1 MIKIKSKLSN
11 VQSMEN
17 SDHYQRAINP
27 SSLGE
32 HCYTNEK
39 IAAASLRACVRA
51 CLLACM
57 CVSTNLGPE
66 TTSEKDFLLLGNNEG
81 FCLSGKLL
89 RLVGQC
95 TVYITSLM
103 IIAISPP
110 YTAHYVNRPL
120 EMNLNMK
127 KKSTKNIRK

>member
-1 MIKIKSKLSN
+1 MEVRCRTTYKLHRYMIEIKYNSRN
-11 VQSMEN
+11 VQSMEK
-17 SDHYQRAINP
+17 SDHYQRAIDP

-32 HCYTNEK
+32 HYYTNEK
-39 IAAASLRACVRA
+39 IAAASLR
-51 CLLACM
+51 ACM

-95 TVYITSLM
+95 TVCVYHVFDDHCYITTLHC
-103 IIAISPP
+103 
-110 YTAHYVNRPL
+110 TL
-120 EMNLNMK
+120 CK
-127 KKSTKNIRK
+127 